1 MANKIINTEGLQRLA
16 QIISSDVSHVAIGL
30 STAAPTIG
38 DTVLGNEHGRV
49 TPSNRITAGRRF
61 QIRGFFT
68 NAELPTS
75 TQGDVEEMGLFLNT
89 GSTINTGKLLIHAL
103 QNFTPGN
110 SDLLIMAEIE
120 ISRGST

>member
-89 GSTINTGKLLIHAL
+89 GKLLIHAL